1 MLAIGSLLVALT
13 LTQAAPTEV
22 QTGRIAGRITAE
34 GANTPIASARI
45 ILMPAARPTGP
56 MGPMG
61 PMGMPP
67 QPLTDQDGRYLFDRI
82 AAGSY
87 RINAEKAGF
96 APIADMMRLPTVQV
110 VAGQTV
116 TSDVQLQKGSVIAGR
131 IVDARNEPVTDVR
144 IMVLRRFTPPPGAR
158 EAPGMPRLI
167 PVGGQTQQTN
177 DLGDYRVA
185 GLAAGEYFVVA
196 MPRPM
201 TTFGGPGAPAA
212 SAPPANH
219 TPRTTIATT
228 YYPGTADQDAAQP
241 IAVAAGAEVGN
252 INFAIQSAAAFRVS
266 GIVVDETGQ
275 PVANAMVSLTGDLLR
290 GGAILTGPP
299 GMTRSRDDGR
309 FDIDDVVAGAYR
321 AHAMI
326 PVQLGNVVRGGV
338 TGGVAGGSSVG
349 ASGSAM
355 VAGSGSGG
363 GSGSFFTWSSNDGNG
378 GTTDQSTA
386 IAVSDADVSG
396 VRIVTR

>member
-34 GANTPIASARI
+34 GANTPIAGARI

-67 QPLTDQDGRYLFDRI
+67 QALTDQDGRYLFDRI

-87 RINAEKAGF
+87 RINADKSGF
-96 APIADMMRLPTVQV
+96 APIADLMRPPTVQV
-110 VAGQTV
+110 VTGQTV
-116 TSDVQLQKGSVIAGR
+116 TLDLQLQKGAVIAGR
-131 IVDARNEPVTDVR
+131 IVDARNEPATDVR
-144 IMVLRRFTPPPGAR
+144 IMVLRRFTPPAGAR
-158 EAPGMPRLI
+158 ATSGMPRLI
-167 PVGGQTQQTN
+167 PAGGQSQQTN

-185 GLAAGEYFVVA
+185 GLAAGEYVVVA
-196 MPRPM
+196 MPRAIPP
-201 TTFGGPGAPAA
+201 FGAPGAAA
-212 SAPPANH
+212 SSAPPADH

-228 YYPGTADQDAAQP
+228 YYPGTADPAAAQP

-266 GIVVDETGQ
+266 GIVVDENGQ
-275 PVANAMVSLTGDLLR
+275 PVANAMISLTGDVR
-290 GGAILTGPP
+290 GGMVFTGPP
-299 GMTRSRDDGR
+299 GMTRARDDGR

-326 PVQLGNVVRGGV
+326 PMQMGNGVGGGV
-338 TGGVAGGSSVG
+338 TGVVAGGSVG
-349 ASGSAM
+349 ASGSTM
-355 VAGSGSGG
+355 VAGSGSG
-363 GSGSFFTWSSNDGNG
+363 SFVTWSSNGDSG
-378 GTTDQSTA
+378 GTTDQPVA
-386 IAVSDADVSG
+386 ITVVDGDVSG
-396 VRIVTR
+396 VRIVTRRPAR